1 MFHMKSHF
9 IEIQFIFIVS
19 LLMCACT
26 W

>member
-1 MFHMKSHF
+1 MKSHF